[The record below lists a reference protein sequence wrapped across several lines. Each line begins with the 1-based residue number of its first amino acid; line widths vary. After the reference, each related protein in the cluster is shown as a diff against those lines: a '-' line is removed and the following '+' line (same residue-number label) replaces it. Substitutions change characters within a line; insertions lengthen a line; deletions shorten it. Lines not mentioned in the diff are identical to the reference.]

1 MRYWYDK
8 EFNGI
13 VCEPNCVDE
22 WLEMIWQVGIG
33 YDGCD
38 SVKSLKGLVD
48 ELIDMS
54 QKARYCLED
63 GKLFVDKEESERSY
77 IAAKTEKE
85 YFDGFKEV

>member
-1 MRYWYDK
+1 MKYWYDK
-8 EFNGI
+8 EFGRI

-22 WLEMIWQVGIG
+22 WLEMIWQVGVD

-48 ELIDMS
+48 ELIEMS

-77 IAAKTEKE
+77 FAAKTEKE